1 MADQAKTKFQI
12 VPDNIFLVVGPN
24 LLPIEF
30 PTTNIGRHVNNNV
43 IINEPL
49 VSRYHARILYRDKKF
64 YIEDLGSTHGTKV
77 NGERIKLQ
85 QISNGDTIS
94 IASTPILFIDRSIS
108 LTTDTERETKPL
120 EEKEERRTRI
130 EVDS

>member
-43 IINEPL
+43 IINDPL
-49 VSRYHARILYRDKKF
+49 VSRYHARILYRDKIF
-64 YIEDLGSTHGTKV
+64 YIEDLGSTHGTMV
-77 NGERIKLQ
+77 NRQHTDSFYRQEHIPHLR
-85 QISNGDTIS
+85 NGARDK
-94 IASTPILFIDRSIS
+94 TPGR
-108 LTTDTERETKPL
+108 
-120 EEKEERRTRI
+120 ERREKNQNQGGFLKRYAA
-130 EVDS
+130 